1 VTKLFLEY
9 GLVLLFFLV
18 AVEGAG
24 IPLPGEAALITGA
37 VLASQGHFSI
47 VAVIA
52 VAAFSGALASV
63 VVERAAIAAVVPS
76 VQNPQLTVQN
86 PQLTNLLK
94 YITVD
99 SSGNVTI
106 KGTQISIQGT
116 TVQISGQA
124 SAQISAP
131 SASLEG
137 SGTTVIKGGIVT
149 IN

>member
-1 VTKLFLEY
+1 MSPSTRT
-9 GLVLLFFLV
+9 
-18 AVEGAG
+18 
-24 IPLPGEAALITGA
+24 IP
-37 VLASQGHFSI
+37 I

-52 VAAFSGALASV
+52 VAAFSGALASA
-63 VVERAAIAAVVPS
+63 VVERAAVAATVPS

-137 SGTTVIKGGIVT
+137 SGTTVIKGAIVT